1 MYHYHRVMLY
11 DDNDCHN
18 DDKSDIISF
27 PLIFTFKGAMAMAM
41 AMASTLTQPLRSSQ
55 RQQVELLRHPAAV
68 DVFVRD
74 VLHQIRLDARKAQVG
89 LAVRLAARCGGA
101 AVRRCGGAVGGK
113 SLPQMYGEMM
123 GK

>member
-1 MYHYHRVMLY
+1 MVIVIIMLY

-18 DDKSDIISF
+18 DDKSNIKVISYLF
-27 PLIFTFKGAMAMAM
+27 PLIFTFKGAMAM

-89 LAVRLAARCGGA
+89 LAVRLAARLA
-101 AVRRCGGAVGGK
+101 AVRRCGGAAVRLGG
-113 SLPQMYGEMM
+113 SLFRSKCMV
-123 GK
+123 K